1 MVNPDLENQEPRDEH
16 IFIQNNDHPNHNN
29 NNSNHNLNNDYKPD
43 INHKDHPISKIIT
56 EGDYITFGNEKYKKS
71 DLMEAFGGTLNPGL
85 SPPPKND
92 FANPAPLGLSAFAL
106 TTFVLSLINC
116 GARGVKIPNIVVGLA
131 FFYGGAAQLIAGL
144 LEIGVGNTFGGV
156 ALSSY
161 GGFWL
166 SWAAIHV
173 ESFGIYTAYEGKESE
188 FANAL
193 GIYLVG
199 WFIFTFFLMIMTL
212 KSTVA
217 FFSVFFFLTI
227 TFLLLAIAEFS
238 GKISVKT
245 TAGVFGLITAF
256 CAWYCAYAGLANRQN
271 SYITVKAVQL
281 PDLESKW
288 KKN

>member
-1 MVNPDLENQEPRDEH
+1 MTKPDIENQEPRDERLMVSD
-16 IFIQNNDHPNHNN
+16 NANPESYGNSGPNDEDHPV
-29 NNSNHNLNNDYKPD
+29 
-43 INHKDHPISKIIT
+43 SKIVT
-56 EGDYITFGNEKYKKS
+56 EGDYITFGNERYKKA
-71 DLMEAFGGTLNPGL
+71 DLMAAFGGTLNPGL

-116 GARGVKIPNIVVGLA
+116 KARGVTIPNIVVGLA

-144 LEIGVGNTFGGV
+144 FEIAVGNTFGGV

-173 ESFGIYTAYEGKESE
+173 ESFGILAAYEGKSDEL
-188 FANAL
+188 ANAL
-193 GIYLVG
+193 GIYLIG
-199 WFIFTFFLMIMTL
+199 WFIFTFFLMLMTV

-217 FFSVFFFLTI
+217 FFGVFFFLTI
-227 TFLLLAIAEFS
+227 TFLLLAIGEFS
-238 GKISVKT
+238 GKSSVQ
-245 TAGVFGLITAF
+245 TAGGVFGLITAF
-256 CAWYCAYAGLANRQN
+256 FAFYCAYSGIANAQN
-271 SYITVKAVQL
+271 SYITVKAIPL
-281 PDLESKW
+281 PDLEEKW